1 MAEMTLDTTKTK
13 GPTMCRSEAPF
24 DPEAQRQYMEDTSYR
39 SGGDWIDAEIAEE
52 KAGNPRLA
60 RTMRN
65 IRLSQESLERG
76 RREMESREDLEAF
89 VPTRP
94 GGTSGCEAES
104 EPEDKR

>member
-1 MAEMTLDTTKTK
+1 
-13 GPTMCRSEAPF
+13 MCRSEAPF
-24 DPEAQRQYMEDTSYR
+24 SPEAQRIFRNDEKLDFGR
-39 SGGDWIDAEIAEE
+39 DEFDAEIAEE

-94 GGTSGCEAES
+94 GGTSGYEAEN
-104 EPEDKR
+104 EPEGKR